1 MNKAIKIIL
10 KGTFMKLIK
19 SRKPRNLM
27 NIYRLYLKSFPKNE
41 RKPFPFILLKQWRG
55 TTEVLSLKNSKGEFL
70 GLAITALQNNLA
82 LIAYF
87 AISRERYSDKKI
99 FLEIEN
105 TETESEN
112 KEERKRRKNFYLK
125 NGMLEMPFIINF
137 FGTEMEVLTYNSPVT
152 FEEYHSIYQKEFG
165 TLISRKVSFV
175 RNKNLGG
182 NNA

>member
-1 MNKAIKIIL
+1 
-10 KGTFMKLIK
+10 MKLIK

-55 TTEVLSLKNSKGEFL
+55 TTEVLSIRNSKGEFL

-87 AISRERYSDKKI
+87 AVSGEKRGTGIGSKALQLLRERYSDKKI

-112 KEERKRRKNFYLK
+112 K
-125 NGMLEMPFIINF
+125 
-137 FGTEMEVLTYNSPVT
+137 
-152 FEEYHSIYQKEFG
+152 
-165 TLISRKVSFV
+165 
-175 RNKNLGG
+175 
-182 NNA
+182 